1 MFLLGALFFWF
12 IGITMFLK
20 PELVFRIRE
29 SRKYDSP
36 TEPSER
42 YIRGTRI
49 GGVIYLLVGVLSFAA
64 QFMM

>member
-1 MFLLGALFFWF
+1 MYLVAALFFWF
-12 IGITMFLK
+12 IGVTMLFK
-20 PELVFRIRE
+20 PEFVFKIRE
-29 SRKYDSP
+29 SRKYNSP